1 MSEWNENV
9 NGNYIY
15 KISADDIMTVFKKKS
30 GDGWSGVRDG
40 EFLKGSYDTPEEAQK
55 AMEEFVFECNS
66 KLAAPISRNT
76 GWRESKK
83 GGYYKINEAGIISV
97 KQATSGKWY
106 VVTTSQGML
115 EGYWFDT
122 VKEAMMK
129 ADQLYS
135 V

>member
-1 MSEWNENV
+1 MSEWNQNA

-55 AMEEFVFECNS
+55 AMEEFVFEFNS
-66 KLAAPISRNT
+66 GLAAPISQKN

-83 GGYYKINEAGIISV
+83 GSYYKVSDDGITTV
-97 KQATSGKWY
+97 KRASSGKWFI
-106 VVTTSQGML
+106 VSPTRGFI
-115 EGYWFDT
+115 EGHWFDT
-122 VKEAMMK
+122 VKEAMTK
-129 ADQLYS
+129 ADQL
-135 V
+135 